1 MISSVPVTIC
11 SSYFHLWTEASP
23 LCFIL
28 LVALMDLILVLMWL
42 EMNLKEA
49 AFEVNYGYKDVHL
62 VLKTWA
68 KKGVNSNTKKGVI

>member
-1 MISSVPVTIC
+1 
-11 SSYFHLWTEASP
+11 
-23 LCFIL
+23 
-28 LVALMDLILVLMWL
+28 MDLILVLMWL